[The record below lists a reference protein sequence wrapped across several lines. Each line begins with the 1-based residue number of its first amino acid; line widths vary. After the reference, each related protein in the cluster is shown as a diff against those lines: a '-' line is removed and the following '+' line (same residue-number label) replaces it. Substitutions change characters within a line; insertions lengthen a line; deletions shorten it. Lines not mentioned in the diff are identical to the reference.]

1 MMRYVNAECQ
11 LVRTQQVLAIETGER
26 SYKKH
31 LSRPVSIETPVKK
44 ASHTVLSIHKGPW
57 GKCGGFIE
65 DTMVPQ
71 FPHVWQSW
79 DLNSGRQA
87 PELRFALASVSR
99 SKEIVSGKTGDS
111 PSLSMPWHD
120 L

>member
-1 MMRYVNAECQ
+1 MLNASLSELSKCWLLK
-11 LVRTQQVLAIETGER
+11 LVREVIRNTSPG
-26 SYKKH
+26 
-31 LSRPVSIETPVKK
+31 PVSIETPVKK
-44 ASHTVLSIHKGPW
+44 ASHTFLSIHKGPW
-57 GKCGGFIE
+57 GKCGGFTE